1 MSRPRRKMF
10 GPLFSTTVVVALLL
24 TASAEVYTG
33 LPTMTD
39 WLLKRS
45 LIRSLQADDTRER
58 EAAAASLVKLDSGL
72 AVPHLVEA
80 ARNPRA
86 DCRALACRYLVEACT
101 EQEVVVPIL
110 VAGASDVEETVR
122 YEAAR
127 AFARLSGVGTPTLEQ
142 YLDASRRAQL
152 TVTPHKGLAPSMRAE
167 SIKALRRLV
176 HDQATLTRV
185 AAADALGLFG
195 PDPEAAA
202 DLAAATGDKDRDVRF
217 AAARALMKVCGRND
231 RLAGRTLVALLADPE
246 PIADRRAVLDVI
258 LSAGLEVQDQAVA
271 ALATLIANVDLTSHG
286 DLVDCLVAF
295 GPRARAALPTL
306 ERLCNNEEPAV
317 RAIAA
322 IAAATIGGNANP
334 RIIPILLKTIDD
346 VALTPDIRQSALE
359 KIRELNE
366 AELVKAT
373 PILIRQLGSPTAE
386 VRSTAMDMLGT
397 IIGNTPAEMPGPTT
411 AN

>member
-10 GPLFSTTVVVALLL
+10 GPLFYTTVVVALFL
-24 TASAEVYTG
+24 TASVEVYTG
-33 LPTMTD
+33 LPTVTD

-45 LIRSLQADDTRER
+45 LIRSLQADDTSER
-58 EAAAASLVKLDSGL
+58 DAAVASLLKLDAGL

-86 DCRALACRYLVEACT
+86 DRRALACRYLVEACT
-101 EQEVVVPIL
+101 ENEVVVPIL
-110 VAGASDVEETVR
+110 AAAASDVDETVR

-127 AFARLSGVGTPTLEQ
+127 AFGRLLHARLL
-142 YLDASRRAQL
+142 LDASRRAQL
-152 TVTPHKGLAPSMRAE
+152 TDSPRAGLEPGMRAE
-167 SIKALRRLV
+167 SIKALRRLL
-176 HDQATLTRV
+176 HDQASLTRV
-185 AAADALGLFG
+185 AAADSFELFG
-195 PDPEAAA
+195 PDPEAEA

-217 AAARALMKVCGRND
+217 AAARALMKVSGDSD
-231 RLAGRTLVALLADPE
+231 RLAGPTLVALLADPE
-246 PIADRRAVLDVI
+246 PIADRRAVLDLVR
-258 LSAGLEVQDQAVA
+258 SAGLEVQDPAVA
-271 ALATLIANVDLTSHG
+271 ALASLVADVDLTTHG
-286 DLVDCLVAF
+286 DVVDCLVAF

-306 ERLCNNEEPAV
+306 ERLSNNEDPAV

-346 VALTPDIRQSALE
+346 VAVTPDFRQSALE

-397 IIGNTPAEMPGPTT
+397 IIGNTPAEMPAPTT

>member
-10 GPLFSTTVVVALLL
+10 GPMFYTTVVVALLL
-24 TASAEVYTG
+24 TAYVEVVTS
-33 LPTMTD
+33 LPTVTD
-39 WLLKRS
+39 WLWKRS
-45 LIRSLQADDTRER
+45 LIRSLQADDARER
-58 EAAAASLVKLDSGL
+58 DAAVASLVKLDAGL

-86 DCRALACRYLVEACT
+86 DGRALACRYLVEAGT
-101 EQEVVVPIL
+101 EHEVVVPIL
-110 VAGASDVEETVR
+110 AALATDVEETVR
-122 YEAAR
+122 YEAAC
-127 AFARLSGVGTPTLEQ
+127 AFGRLIPPGV
-142 YLDASRRAQL
+142 SRRAQFIG
-152 TVTPHKGLAPSMRAE
+152 TTHGKMSPSLRAE
-167 SIKALRRLV
+167 SIKALRQLM
-176 HDQATLTRV
+176 HDQANQTRI

-202 DLAAATGDKDRDVRF
+202 DLASATGDSDRDVRF
-217 AAARALMKVCGRND
+217 AAASALLKVGGAND
-231 RLAGRTLVALLADPE
+231 RVAGRTLVALVADPE

-271 ALATLIANVDLTSHG
+271 AVATLITDVDLTSHG

-306 ERLCNNEEPAV
+306 ERLWNNEDPAV

-334 RIIPILLKTIDD
+334 RIIPSLLKTIDD
-346 VALTPDIRQSALE
+346 VAVTPDFRQAALD

-373 PILIRQLGSPTAE
+373 PILIRQLGSKDLDVRFTAIN
-386 VRSTAMDMLGT
+386 MLGN
-397 IIGNTPAEMPGPTT
+397 IIGNVPAEMPDPTT